1 MAGLHFDITGDN
13 SNFLRKLREVETGVT
28 NTSKEIEKNGLGIE
42 DMFNKMTKAAAAFGA
57 GFTAKELIQN
67 IIQAR
72 GEIQQLEVAFTTM
85 LGSGEKANVL
95 MAQLI
100 ETAVKTPFE
109 LRDVADGARQLLAY
123 GFAAEDVNQTL
134 IRLGDIAAG
143 LSIPLGDL
151 IYVYGTTMTQGRLYT
166 RDLIQFTIR
175 GIPMIDELAK
185 QLGVAKS
192 EVQGLIEAGRVGFPE
207 VQKVIESLTNEGG
220 KFGGL
225 MEAQSKTIT
234 GQISNIKD
242 SFFIMLN
249 DIGKANEGII
259 NDALSGV
266 SYLIGNY
273 ETVGK
278 TLLEIVGTYGAYKA
292 ALITITALQK
302 VYSAVLA
309 QSALNQSLAAASGI
323 TLSNAEALAA
333 TRTKLLQV
341 AQAALNKTL
350 LANPY
355 VAVAAAVAALGLGI
369 YKLVTYQTEAE
380 KAQERLNAAEK
391 ESEKAALSE
400 QRELAKLN
408 GELSSL
414 KEGTDEYNTVKEKIV
429 AGYSKYYDGL
439 EEEINKVGLT
449 EEAYEKLTKA
459 ITDSYGARQYQQFKS
474 QQEDWLDNIMSDNL
488 GKIQDRLYSE
498 LGDKEG
504 AKLYSEIYH
513 AILERRDLDTAIQD
527 KLNEIQGKGTIFADS
542 RIDTYISNI
551 REAQKITEDLDEKAR
566 EKFGV
571 TSINTSQQAANEP
584 FSTEGKSISQL
595 EEEIKKAETSLAS
608 LKKALADGS
617 GTKEAVEQQ
626 EAYIKSLQD
635 TVLEREKDLRVINEV
650 KAQISKLE
658 KEQGETVSG
667 SKEYNALQSRIDA
680 LRAKLPKTATGSID
694 MNAYTDQINKIKEL
708 RKKNAS
714 ERIRLDTDLENQ
726 VEQARIN
733 AMADGIDKEM
743 AQRELNN
750 KIELQAIER
759 DKQEYIRKVTE
770 AQKQIFEA
778 EENAKAAKD
787 KNYKKKTFDP
797 SSVSVDTSMFDRM
810 SEYTKQKQSNE
821 TADYYNNILTKYQD
835 YTTKRL
841 SVEKKYQSDLEKLE
855 AAGGTEAQKAEL
867 SYQREEA
874 LNAVDK
880 EFAMREV
887 SFQTWANS
895 ITNMSLDELERLLT
909 EAEQELARME
919 KEGGANGNE
928 LAVQRAKVTATKD
941 QISNIKGKGSTSPD
955 KRSIKEWQELY
966 KTLSKVEREFEELG
980 DTIGG
985 TVGEIMSAAGS
996 ISSSTLQMIDGI
1008 VTLAN
1013 SSSTAM
1019 SGTAEVASTAIQNV
1033 EKASVILSIVGA
1045 ALQVATKIAGL
1056 FKQESSYEKY
1066 EESREVYESY
1076 IDILDQV
1083 IDKQLELA
1091 DSLAGENA
1099 QAAYDKAI
1107 ELTKKQADAARAL
1120 GAQYYKSRKSGEKSK
1135 GRQDFN
1141 DMSAAGW
1148 QQAADALGMS
1158 TQELIDMMSKNMTNI
1173 FNLPAEQLEKLMEE
1187 APLFIAQ
1194 LDSEAQEYI
1203 RQIIEAENNIKETT
1217 EREMENATGI
1227 SFESFSDDILESLY
1241 DVEKGAEDIADDIA
1255 EYMRK
1260 ALIKAM
1266 YVKQYEPEMR
1276 KWYEMW
1282 AEATGDGEI
1291 DPEEQAALDNLK
1303 NSIIQGAE
1311 AGAAAINAQ
1320 FGTGSTTEQKSTAG
1334 GFETMSQDTA
1344 TELNGRFTA
1353 LQLSGEEIKNQMISA
1368 VISLNSLLSVSTNSN
1383 SILNNILN
1391 QHAITNSYLEDIA
1404 KYTKLILGFGDKFD
1418 RMISIFNNKL

>member
-67 IIQAR
+67 IIQVR
-72 GEIQQLEVAFTTM
+72 GEFQQLEVAFTTM
-85 LGSGEKANVL
+85 LGSSEKANVL
-95 MAQLI
+95 MAQLT
-100 ETAVKTPFE
+100 ETAAKTPFD
-109 LRDVADGARQLLAY
+109 LQGVANGARQLLAY
-123 GFAAEDVNQTL
+123 GTSAEDVNETL
-134 IRLGDIAAG
+134 IRLGNIAAG
-143 LSIPLGDL
+143 LSQPLGDL
-151 IYVYGTTMTQGRLYT
+151 VYLYGTTMTQGRLYT
-166 RDLIQFTIR
+166 QDLNQFTGR
-175 GIPMIDELAK
+175 GIPMIKELAK
-185 QLGVAKS
+185 EFGVAES
-192 EVQGLIEAGRVGFPE
+192 EIKGMVEAGMIGFPE
-207 VQKVIESLTNEGG
+207 VQKVIQNLTNEGG
-220 KFGGL
+220 MFFNL
-225 MEAQSKTIT
+225 MQEQSKTIT
-234 GQISNIKD
+234 GQISNIGD
-242 SFFIMLN
+242 SFSMMLN

-259 NDALSGV
+259 NDALSSV
-266 SYLIGNY
+266 SYLIENY
-273 ETVGK
+273 EKVGK
-278 TLLEIVGTYGAYKA
+278 ILIELVGTYGAYRT
-292 ALITITALQK
+292 ALITI
-302 VYSAVLA
+302 SAIENLRYQATLAHMAGLTKMQAIITVLKTKTD
-309 QSALNQSLAAASGI
+309 ALN
-323 TLSNAEALAA
+323 
-333 TRTKLLQV
+333 V
-341 AQAALNKTL
+341 AMAK
-350 LANPY
+350 NPY
-355 VAVAAAVAALGLGI
+355 VAVAAAIAALGLGI

-391 ESEKAALSE
+391 ESEKASLSE
-400 QRELAKLN
+400 QRELAKLK
-408 GELSSL
+408 GELSAL
-414 KEGTDEYNTVKEKIV
+414 KEGTNEYNTVKEKIV
-429 AGYSKYYDGL
+429 AGYSKYYEGL

-449 EEAYEKLTKA
+449 EEAYKKLTDA
-459 ITDSYGARQYQQFKS
+459 ITHSYGARQYQQFKS

-504 AKLYSEIYH
+504 AKLYSQIYH
-513 AILERRDLDTAIQD
+513 AILEQRDLDAEIQD
-527 KLNEIQGKGTIFADS
+527 KLNEIQDKGTIFADS

-566 EKFGV
+566 VEFGV

-617 GTKEAVEQQ
+617 GTKEAVDQQ

-635 TVLEREKDLRVINEV
+635 TILEREKDLRVINEV
-650 KAQISKLE
+650 KTQISKLE

-667 SKEYNALQSRIDA
+667 SKEYNALQLRIDS
-680 LRAKLPKTATGSID
+680 LRAKLPKTATGLTDI
-694 MNAYTDQINKIKEL
+694 NAYTDQLNRIKEL

-733 AMADGIDKEM
+733 AMEDGIDKEM

-750 KIELQAIER
+750 KIELQDIER
-759 DKQEYIRKVTE
+759 QKQEYIRKITE
-770 AQKQIFEA
+770 AQRQIFEA

-787 KNYKKKTFDP
+787 KNYKKKAFDP
-797 SSVSVDTSMFDRM
+797 SSVSVDTSMFDNM
-810 SEYTKQKQSNE
+810 SEYTKQKQANE
-821 TADYYNNILTKYQD
+821 TANYYNNILAKYQD

-841 SVEKKYQSDLEKLE
+841 SVEKKYQNDLANLEK
-855 AAGGTEAQKAEL
+855 AGGTEAQKTEL
-867 SYQREEA
+867 SYQRKEA
-874 LNAVDK
+874 LNAIDK

-919 KEGGANGNE
+919 NEGGTNGNE

-941 QISNIKGKGSTSPD
+941 RIANVKSEESTSPD

-985 TVGEIMSAAGS
+985 TVGEIISAAGS

-1019 SGTAEVASTAIQNV
+1019 SRTAEAASTAIQNV

-1045 ALQVATKIAGL
+1045 ALQVATKIVSL

-1066 EESREVYESY
+1066 EEAKEVYESY
-1076 IDILDQV
+1076 IDILDQ
-1083 IDKQLELA
+1083 IIEKQLELA

-1107 ELTKKQADAARAL
+1107 ELYKKQADSARVL
-1120 GAQYYKSRKSGEKSK
+1120 GAQYYKSRESGEKSK
-1135 GRQDFN
+1135 GYQDFYG
-1141 DMSAAGW
+1141 MSAAGW
-1148 QQAADALGMS
+1148 QQAASALGIS
-1158 TQELIDMMSKNMTNI
+1158 AQELAMMMSKNMTNL
-1173 FNLPAEQLEKLMEE
+1173 FNLPVEQLEKLMSE
-1187 APLFIAQ
+1187 APLFISQ

-1203 RQIIEAENNIKETT
+1203 KQIIEAENNIKSTA

-1255 EYMRK
+1255 DYMRK

-1291 DPEEQAALDNLK
+1291 DPEEQSALDNLK

-1344 TELNGRFTA
+1344 TELNGRFAA

-1391 QHAITNSYLEDIA
+1391 QHVITNSYLEDIA
-1404 KYTKLILGFGDKFD
+1404 KYTKPILEFGDKFD

>member
-1 MAGLHFDITGDN
+1 MAGINFKFSGTNDDVLKKIHQIQNELSKVYNKTNSTKIDLGKDIDFSLLGENFKRLDQQSRDAFNKMSKEAQQYTKDIQSNILALQQVEKMQSGLNALYEEGNVDLDSYIQSQARLNVLHEELAKAIQESEANLRAESVAGKIAGDSIAGLHAKVLLLTTDYMNLSKAQREGLEGAALLRNLQETQTQLDKASLSMNKYAAGAKTRFDALGFSVAQIA
-13 SNFLRKLREVETGVT
+13 RE
-28 NTSKEIEKNGLGIE
+28 LP
-42 DMFNKMTKAAAAFGA
+42 ALAFGPQMFFLAISNNIGPFQDALSSARNEYKMLVEA
-57 GFTAKELIQN
+57 GKSA
-67 IIQAR
+67 
-72 GEIQQLEVAFTTM
+72 
-85 LGSGEKANVL
+85 
-95 MAQLI
+95 
-100 ETAVKTPFE
+100 TP
-109 LRDVADGARQLLAY
+109 VWRQLLKSVFNLRTGLAVATTLLVVY
-123 GFAAEDVNQTL
+123 GDKITEWISTLFRASAAVDKTATNVRNLSRVMDEAAKQSAAERAELDILYKATQDQN
-134 IRLGDIAAG
+134 RLLEEKNAAA
-143 LSIPLGDL
+143 
-151 IYVYGTTMTQGRLYT
+151 
-166 RDLIQFTIR
+166 
-175 GIPMIDELAK
+175 DELK
-185 QLGVAKS
+185 RKY
-192 EVQGLIEAGRVGFPE
+192 PE
-207 VQKVIESLTNEGG
+207 YFSNLTNEAILAGDAANAYRNLTENILKVAQARAAMKIVEENYGKMYQLQKAINADTNWTNRHKESSKGG
-220 KFGGL
+220 KASTTTVVGG
-225 MEAQSKTIT
+225 SIT
-234 GQISNIKD
+234 GYVQTGEALTAEAKEYNRRVEALEKNTKAMKD
-242 SFFIMLN
+242 FE
-249 DIGKANEGII
+249 DANE
-259 NDALSGV
+259 
-266 SYLIGNY
+266 
-273 ETVGK
+273 
-278 TLLEIVGTYGAYKA
+278 
-292 ALITITALQK
+292 ALIKSIDVGAF
-302 VYSAVLA
+302 A
-309 QSALNQSLAAASGI
+309 
-323 TLSNAEALAA
+323 LSNA
-333 TRTKLLQV
+333 
-341 AQAALNKTL
+341 
-350 LANPY
+350 NP
-355 VAVAAAVAALGLGI
+355 
-369 YKLVTYQTEAE
+369 
-380 KAQERLNAAEK
+380 
-391 ESEKAALSE
+391 
-400 QRELAKLN
+400 
-408 GELSSL
+408 
-414 KEGTDEYNTVKEKIV
+414 
-429 AGYSKYYDGL
+429 
-439 EEEINKVGLT
+439 
-449 EEAYEKLTKA
+449 
-459 ITDSYGARQYQQFKS
+459 
-474 QQEDWLDNIMSDNL
+474 
-488 GKIQDRLYSE
+488 
-498 LGDKEG
+498 
-504 AKLYSEIYH
+504 
-513 AILERRDLDTAIQD
+513 
-527 KLNEIQGKGTIFADS
+527 
-542 RIDTYISNI
+542 
-551 REAQKITEDLDEKAR
+551 
-566 EKFGV
+566 
-571 TSINTSQQAANEP
+571 
-584 FSTEGKSISQL
+584 
-595 EEEIKKAETSLAS
+595 
-608 LKKALADGS
+608 
-617 GTKEAVEQQ
+617 
-626 EAYIKSLQD
+626 
-635 TVLEREKDLRVINEV
+635 
-650 KAQISKLE
+650 
-658 KEQGETVSG
+658 
-667 SKEYNALQSRIDA
+667 
-680 LRAKLPKTATGSID
+680 TGSID
-694 MNAYTDQINKIKEL
+694 MNAYNEQINKIKEL

-835 YTTKRL
+835 YITKRL
-841 SVEKKYQSDLEKLE
+841 SVEKKFQSDLEKLE

-867 SYQREEA
+867 RYQRDEA

-887 SFQTWANS
+887 SFKTWANS

-919 KEGGANGNE
+919 NEGGVSGNE
-928 LAVQRAKVTATKD
+928 LAVQRAKVTATKN
-941 QISNIKGKGSTSPD
+941 QIANIKSKESTSPD

-985 TVGEIMSAAGS
+985 TVGEIISAAGS

-1019 SGTAEVASTAIQNV
+1019 SGTAEAASTAIQNV

-1120 GAQYYKSRKSGEKSK
+1120 GAQYYKSRESGEKSK

-1158 TQELIDMMSKNMTNI
+1158 TKELIDMMSKNMTNI

-1194 LDSEAQEYI
+1194 LDSEAQGYI
-1203 RQIIEAENNIKETT
+1203 RQIVEAENDIKETT
-1217 EREMENATGI
+1217 AREMENATGI

-1320 FGTGSTTEQKSTAG
+1320 FGTGSTTEQESTVG
-1334 GFETMSQDTA
+1334 GFETMSQDTSS
-1344 TELNGRFTA
+1344 ELNGRFTA
-1353 LQLSGEEIKNQMISA
+1353 LQIAGEVSKEQLVLLNVA
-1368 VISLNSLLSVSTNSN
+1368 ANSLLQ
-1383 SILNNILN
+1383 IN
-1391 QHAITNSYLEDIA
+1391 QAGFDNTLLQMVQINSYLDDI
-1404 KYTKLILGFGDKFD
+1404 YTLQKKMFSQLY
-1418 RMISIFNNKL
+1418 NKLDSIDRNTRNL

>member
-1 MAGLHFDITGDN
+1 MAGINFKFSGTNDDVLKKIHQIQNELSKVYNKTNSTKIDLGKDIDFSLLGENFKRLDQQSRDAFNKMSKEAQQYTKDIQSNILALQQVEKMQSGLNALYEEGNVDLDSYIQSQARLNVLHEELAKAIQESEANLRAESVAGKIAGDSIAGLHAKVLLLTTDYMNLSKAQREGLEGAALLRNLQETQTQLDKASLSMNKYAAGAKTRFDALGFSVAQIARELPALAFGPQMFFLAI
-13 SNFLRKLREVETGVT
+13 SNNIGPFQDALSSARNEYKMLVETGK
-28 NTSKEIEKNGLGIE
+28 S
-42 DMFNKMTKAAAAFGA
+42 A
-57 GFTAKELIQN
+57 
-67 IIQAR
+67 
-72 GEIQQLEVAFTTM
+72 
-85 LGSGEKANVL
+85 
-95 MAQLI
+95 
-100 ETAVKTPFE
+100 TP
-109 LRDVADGARQLLAY
+109 VWRQLLKSVFNLRTGLAVATTLLVVY
-123 GFAAEDVNQTL
+123 GDKITEWISTLFRASAAVDKTATNVRNLSRVMDEAAKQSAAERAELDILYKATQDQN
-134 IRLGDIAAG
+134 RLLEEKNAAA
-143 LSIPLGDL
+143 
-151 IYVYGTTMTQGRLYT
+151 
-166 RDLIQFTIR
+166 
-175 GIPMIDELAK
+175 DELK
-185 QLGVAKS
+185 RKY
-192 EVQGLIEAGRVGFPE
+192 PE
-207 VQKVIESLTNEGG
+207 YFSNLTNEAILAGDAANAYRNLTENILKVAQARAAMKIVEENYGKMYQLQKAINADTNWTNRHKESSKGG
-220 KFGGL
+220 KASTTTVVGG
-225 MEAQSKTIT
+225 SIT
-234 GQISNIKD
+234 GYVQTGEALTAEAKEYNRRVEALEKNTKAMKD
-242 SFFIMLN
+242 FE
-249 DIGKANEGII
+249 DANE
-259 NDALSGV
+259 
-266 SYLIGNY
+266 
-273 ETVGK
+273 
-278 TLLEIVGTYGAYKA
+278 
-292 ALITITALQK
+292 ALIKSIDVGAF
-302 VYSAVLA
+302 A
-309 QSALNQSLAAASGI
+309 
-323 TLSNAEALAA
+323 LSNA
-333 TRTKLLQV
+333 
-341 AQAALNKTL
+341 
-350 LANPY
+350 NP
-355 VAVAAAVAALGLGI
+355 
-369 YKLVTYQTEAE
+369 
-380 KAQERLNAAEK
+380 
-391 ESEKAALSE
+391 
-400 QRELAKLN
+400 
-408 GELSSL
+408 
-414 KEGTDEYNTVKEKIV
+414 
-429 AGYSKYYDGL
+429 
-439 EEEINKVGLT
+439 
-449 EEAYEKLTKA
+449 
-459 ITDSYGARQYQQFKS
+459 
-474 QQEDWLDNIMSDNL
+474 
-488 GKIQDRLYSE
+488 
-498 LGDKEG
+498 
-504 AKLYSEIYH
+504 
-513 AILERRDLDTAIQD
+513 
-527 KLNEIQGKGTIFADS
+527 
-542 RIDTYISNI
+542 
-551 REAQKITEDLDEKAR
+551 
-566 EKFGV
+566 
-571 TSINTSQQAANEP
+571 
-584 FSTEGKSISQL
+584 
-595 EEEIKKAETSLAS
+595 
-608 LKKALADGS
+608 
-617 GTKEAVEQQ
+617 
-626 EAYIKSLQD
+626 
-635 TVLEREKDLRVINEV
+635 
-650 KAQISKLE
+650 
-658 KEQGETVSG
+658 
-667 SKEYNALQSRIDA
+667 
-680 LRAKLPKTATGSID
+680 TGSID
-694 MNAYTDQINKIKEL
+694 MNAYNEQINKIKEL

-835 YTTKRL
+835 YITKRL
-841 SVEKKYQSDLEKLE
+841 SVEKKFQSDLEKLE

-867 SYQREEA
+867 RYQRDEA

-887 SFQTWANS
+887 SFKTWANS

-919 KEGGANGNE
+919 NEGGVSGNE
-928 LAVQRAKVTATKD
+928 LAVQRAKVTATKN
-941 QISNIKGKGSTSPD
+941 QIANIKSKESTSPD

-985 TVGEIMSAAGS
+985 TVGEIISAAGS

-1019 SGTAEVASTAIQNV
+1019 SGTAEAASTAIQNV

-1120 GAQYYKSRKSGEKSK
+1120 GAQYYKSRESGEKSK

-1158 TQELIDMMSKNMTNI
+1158 TKELIDMMSKNMTNI

-1194 LDSEAQEYI
+1194 LDSEAQGYI
-1203 RQIIEAENNIKETT
+1203 RQIVEAENDIKETT
-1217 EREMENATGI
+1217 AREMENATGI

-1320 FGTGSTTEQKSTAG
+1320 FGTGSTTEQESTVG
-1334 GFETMSQDTA
+1334 GFETMSQDTSS
-1344 TELNGRFTA
+1344 ELNGRFTA
-1353 LQLSGEEIKNQMISA
+1353 LQIAGEVSKEQLVLLNVA
-1368 VISLNSLLSVSTNSN
+1368 ANSLLQ
-1383 SILNNILN
+1383 IN
-1391 QHAITNSYLEDIA
+1391 QAGFDNTLLQMVQINSYLDDI
-1404 KYTKLILGFGDKFD
+1404 YTLQKKMFSQLY
-1418 RMISIFNNKL
+1418 NKLDSIDRNTRNL

>member
-67 IIQAR
+67 IIQVR
-72 GEIQQLEVAFTTM
+72 GEFQQLEVAFTTM
-85 LGSGEKANVL
+85 LGSSEKANVL
-95 MAQLI
+95 MAQLT
-100 ETAVKTPFE
+100 ETAAKTPFD
-109 LRDVADGARQLLAY
+109 LQGVANGARQLLAY
-123 GFAAEDVNQTL
+123 GTSAEDVNETL
-134 IRLGDIAAG
+134 IRLGNIAAG
-143 LSIPLGDL
+143 LSQPLGDL
-151 IYVYGTTMTQGRLYT
+151 VYLYGTTMTQGRLYT
-166 RDLIQFTIR
+166 QDLNQFTGR
-175 GIPMIDELAK
+175 GIPMIKELAK
-185 QLGVAKS
+185 EFGVAES
-192 EVQGLIEAGRVGFPE
+192 EIKGMVEAGMIGFPE
-207 VQKVIESLTNEGG
+207 VQKAIQNLTNEGG
-220 KFGGL
+220 MFFNL
-225 MEAQSKTIT
+225 MQEQSETIT
-234 GQISNIKD
+234 GQISNIGD
-242 SFFIMLN
+242 SFSMMLN

-259 NDALSGV
+259 NDALSSV
-266 SYLIGNY
+266 SYLIENY
-273 ETVGK
+273 EKVGK
-278 TLLEIVGTYGAYKA
+278 ILIELVGTYGAYRT
-292 ALITITALQK
+292 ALITI
-302 VYSAVLA
+302 SAIENLRYQATLAHMAGLTKMQAIITVLKTKTD
-309 QSALNQSLAAASGI
+309 ALN
-323 TLSNAEALAA
+323 
-333 TRTKLLQV
+333 V
-341 AQAALNKTL
+341 AMAK
-350 LANPY
+350 NPY
-355 VAVAAAVAALGLGI
+355 VAVAAAIAALGLGI

-391 ESEKAALSE
+391 ESEKASLSE
-400 QRELAKLN
+400 QRELAKLK
-408 GELSSL
+408 GELSAL
-414 KEGTDEYNTVKEKIV
+414 KEGTNEYNTVKEKIV
-429 AGYSKYYDGL
+429 AGYSKYYEGL

-449 EEAYEKLTKA
+449 EEAYKKLTDA
-459 ITDSYGARQYQQFKS
+459 ITHSYGARQYQQFKS
-474 QQEDWLDNIMSDNL
+474 QQGDWLDNIMSDNL

-504 AKLYSEIYH
+504 AKLYSQIYH
-513 AILERRDLDTAIQD
+513 AILEQRDLDAEIQD
-527 KLNEIQGKGTIFADS
+527 KLNEIQDKGTIFSDS

-617 GTKEAVEQQ
+617 GTKEAVDQQ

-635 TVLEREKDLRVINEV
+635 TILEREKDLRVINEV
-650 KAQISKLE
+650 KTQISKLE

-667 SKEYNALQSRIDA
+667 SKEYNALQLRIDS
-680 LRAKLPKTATGSID
+680 LRAKLPKTATGLTDI
-694 MNAYTDQINKIKEL
+694 NAYTDQLNRIKEL

-733 AMADGIDKEM
+733 AMEDGIDKEM

-750 KIELQAIER
+750 KIELQDIER
-759 DKQEYIRKVTE
+759 QKQEYIRKITE
-770 AQKQIFEA
+770 AQRQIFEA
-778 EENAKAAKD
+778 EEKAKAAKD
-787 KNYKKKTFDP
+787 KNYKKKAFDP
-797 SSVSVDTSMFDRM
+797 SSVSVDTSMFDNM
-810 SEYTKQKQSNE
+810 SEYTKQKQANE
-821 TADYYNNILTKYQD
+821 TANYYNNILAKYQD

-841 SVEKKYQSDLEKLE
+841 SVEKKYQNDLANLEK
-855 AAGGTEAQKAEL
+855 AGGTEAQKTEL
-867 SYQREEA
+867 SYQRKEA
-874 LNAVDK
+874 LNAIDK

-919 KEGGANGNE
+919 NEGGTNGNE

-941 QISNIKGKGSTSPD
+941 QIANVKSKESTSPD

-985 TVGEIMSAAGS
+985 TVGEIISAAGS

-1019 SGTAEVASTAIQNV
+1019 SGMAEAASTAIQNV

-1045 ALQVATKIAGL
+1045 ALQVATKIVSL

-1066 EESREVYESY
+1066 EEAKEVYESY
-1076 IDILDQV
+1076 IDILDQ
-1083 IDKQLELA
+1083 IIEKQLELA

-1107 ELTKKQADAARAL
+1107 ELYKKQADSARVL
-1120 GAQYYKSRKSGEKSK
+1120 GAQYYKSRESGEKSK
-1135 GRQDFN
+1135 GYQDFYG
-1141 DMSAAGW
+1141 MSAAGW
-1148 QQAADALGMS
+1148 QQAASALGIS
-1158 TQELIDMMSKNMTNI
+1158 AQELAMMMSKNMTNL
-1173 FNLPAEQLEKLMEE
+1173 FNLPVEQLEKLMSE
-1187 APLFIAQ
+1187 APLFISQ

-1203 RQIIEAENNIKETT
+1203 KQIIEAENNIKSTA

-1255 EYMRK
+1255 DYMRK

-1291 DPEEQAALDNLK
+1291 DPEEQSALDNLK

-1344 TELNGRFTA
+1344 TELNGRFAA

-1391 QHAITNSYLEDIA
+1391 QHVITNSYLEDIA
-1404 KYTKLILGFGDKFD
+1404 KYTKPILEFGDKFD

>member
-67 IIQAR
+67 IIQVR
-72 GEIQQLEVAFTTM
+72 GEFQQLEVAFTTM
-85 LGSGEKANVL
+85 LGSSEKANVL
-95 MAQLI
+95 MAQLT
-100 ETAVKTPFE
+100 ETAAKTPFD
-109 LRDVADGARQLLAY
+109 LQGVANGARQLLAY
-123 GFAAEDVNQTL
+123 GTSAEDVNETL
-134 IRLGDIAAG
+134 IRLGNIAAG
-143 LSIPLGDL
+143 LSQPLGDL
-151 IYVYGTTMTQGRLYT
+151 VYLYGTTMTQGRLYT
-166 RDLIQFTIR
+166 QDLNQFTGR
-175 GIPMIDELAK
+175 GIPMIKELAK
-185 QLGVAKS
+185 EFGVAES
-192 EVQGLIEAGRVGFPE
+192 EIKGMVEAGMIGFPE
-207 VQKVIESLTNEGG
+207 VQKVIQNLTNEGG
-220 KFGGL
+220 MFFNL
-225 MEAQSKTIT
+225 MQEQSKTIT
-234 GQISNIKD
+234 GQISNIGD
-242 SFFIMLN
+242 SFSMMLN

-259 NDALSGV
+259 NDALSSV
-266 SYLIGNY
+266 SYLIENY
-273 ETVGK
+273 EKVGK
-278 TLLEIVGTYGAYKA
+278 ILIELVGTYGAYRT
-292 ALITITALQK
+292 ALITI
-302 VYSAVLA
+302 SAIENLRYQATLAHMAGLTKMQAIITVLKTKTD
-309 QSALNQSLAAASGI
+309 ALN
-323 TLSNAEALAA
+323 
-333 TRTKLLQV
+333 V
-341 AQAALNKTL
+341 AMAK
-350 LANPY
+350 NPY
-355 VAVAAAVAALGLGI
+355 VAVAAAIAALGLGI

-391 ESEKAALSE
+391 ESEKASLSE
-400 QRELAKLN
+400 QRELAKLK
-408 GELSSL
+408 GELSAL
-414 KEGTDEYNTVKEKIV
+414 KEGTNEYNTVKEKIV
-429 AGYSKYYDGL
+429 AGYSKYYEGL

-449 EEAYEKLTKA
+449 EEAYKKLTDA
-459 ITDSYGARQYQQFKS
+459 ITHSYGARQYQQFKS

-504 AKLYSEIYH
+504 AKLYSQIYH
-513 AILERRDLDTAIQD
+513 AILEQRDLDAEIQD
-527 KLNEIQGKGTIFADS
+527 KLNEIQDKGTIFADS

-617 GTKEAVEQQ
+617 GTKEAVDQQ

-635 TVLEREKDLRVINEV
+635 TILEREKDLRVINEV
-650 KAQISKLE
+650 KTQISKLE

-667 SKEYNALQSRIDA
+667 SKEYNALQLRIDS
-680 LRAKLPKTATGSID
+680 LRAKLPKTGLTDI
-694 MNAYTDQINKIKEL
+694 NAYTDQLNRIKEL

-733 AMADGIDKEM
+733 AMEDGIDKEM

-750 KIELQAIER
+750 KIELQDIER
-759 DKQEYIRKVTE
+759 QKQEYIRKITE
-770 AQKQIFEA
+770 AQRQIFEA
-778 EENAKAAKD
+778 EENAKATKD
-787 KNYKKKTFDP
+787 KNYKKKAFDP
-797 SSVSVDTSMFDRM
+797 SSVSVDTSMFDNM
-810 SEYTKQKQSNE
+810 SEYTKQKQANE
-821 TADYYNNILTKYQD
+821 TANYYNNILAKYQD

-841 SVEKKYQSDLEKLE
+841 SVEKKYQNDLANLEK
-855 AAGGTEAQKAEL
+855 AGGTEAQKTEL
-867 SYQREEA
+867 SYQRKEA
-874 LNAVDK
+874 LNAIDK

-919 KEGGANGNE
+919 NEGGTNGNE

-941 QISNIKGKGSTSPD
+941 RIANVKSKESTSPD

-985 TVGEIMSAAGS
+985 TVGEIISAAGS

-1019 SGTAEVASTAIQNV
+1019 SGTAEAASTAIQNV

-1045 ALQVATKIAGL
+1045 ALQVATKIVSL

-1066 EESREVYESY
+1066 EEAKEVYESY
-1076 IDILDQV
+1076 IDILDQ
-1083 IDKQLELA
+1083 IIEKQLELA

-1107 ELTKKQADAARAL
+1107 ELYKKQADSARVL
-1120 GAQYYKSRKSGEKSK
+1120 GAQYYKSRESGEKSK
-1135 GRQDFN
+1135 GYQDFYG
-1141 DMSAAGW
+1141 MSAAGW

-1334 GFETMSQDTA
+1334 GFETMSQDTE

>member
-67 IIQAR
+67 IIQVR
-72 GEIQQLEVAFTTM
+72 GEFQQLEVAFTTM
-85 LGSGEKANVL
+85 LGSSEKANVL
-95 MAQLI
+95 MAQLT
-100 ETAVKTPFE
+100 ETAAKTPFD
-109 LRDVADGARQLLAY
+109 LQGVANGARQLLAY
-123 GFAAEDVNQTL
+123 GTSAEDVNETL
-134 IRLGDIAAG
+134 IRLGNIAAG
-143 LSIPLGDL
+143 LSQPLGDL
-151 IYVYGTTMTQGRLYT
+151 VYLYGTTMTQGRLYT
-166 RDLIQFTIR
+166 QDLNQFTGR
-175 GIPMIDELAK
+175 GIPMIKELAK
-185 QLGVAKS
+185 EFGVAES
-192 EVQGLIEAGRVGFPE
+192 EIKGMVEASMIGFPE
-207 VQKVIESLTNEGG
+207 VQKVIQNLTNEGG
-220 KFGGL
+220 MFFNL
-225 MEAQSKTIT
+225 MQEQSKTIT
-234 GQISNIKD
+234 GQISNIGD
-242 SFFIMLN
+242 SFSMMLN

-259 NDALSGV
+259 NDALSSV
-266 SYLIGNY
+266 SYLIENY
-273 ETVGK
+273 EKVGK
-278 TLLEIVGTYGAYKA
+278 ILIELVGTYGAYRT
-292 ALITITALQK
+292 ALITI
-302 VYSAVLA
+302 SAIENLRYQATLAHMAGLTKMQAIITVLKTKTD
-309 QSALNQSLAAASGI
+309 ALN
-323 TLSNAEALAA
+323 
-333 TRTKLLQV
+333 V
-341 AQAALNKTL
+341 AMAK
-350 LANPY
+350 NPY
-355 VAVAAAVAALGLGI
+355 VAVAAAIAALGLGI

-391 ESEKAALSE
+391 ESEKASLSE
-400 QRELAKLN
+400 QRELAKLK
-408 GELSSL
+408 GELSAL
-414 KEGTDEYNTVKEKIV
+414 KEGTNEYNTVKEKIV
-429 AGYSKYYDGL
+429 AGYSKYYEGL

-449 EEAYEKLTKA
+449 EEAYKKLTDA
-459 ITDSYGARQYQQFKS
+459 ITHSYGARQYQQFKS

-504 AKLYSEIYH
+504 AKLYSQIYH
-513 AILERRDLDTAIQD
+513 AILEQRDLDAEIQD
-527 KLNEIQGKGTIFADS
+527 KLNEIQDKGTIFADS

-617 GTKEAVEQQ
+617 GTKEAVDQQ

-635 TVLEREKDLRVINEV
+635 TILEREKDLRVINEV
-650 KAQISKLE
+650 KTQISKLE

-667 SKEYNALQSRIDA
+667 SKEYNALQLRIDS
-680 LRAKLPKTATGSID
+680 LRAKLPKTATGLTDI
-694 MNAYTDQINKIKEL
+694 NAYTDQLNRIKEL

-733 AMADGIDKEM
+733 AMEDGIDKEM

-750 KIELQAIER
+750 KIELQDIER
-759 DKQEYIRKVTE
+759 QKQEYIRKITE
-770 AQKQIFEA
+770 AQRQIFEA

-787 KNYKKKTFDP
+787 KNYKKKAFDP
-797 SSVSVDTSMFDRM
+797 SSVSVDTSMFDNM
-810 SEYTKQKQSNE
+810 SEYTKQKQANE
-821 TADYYNNILTKYQD
+821 TANYYNNILAKYQD

-841 SVEKKYQSDLEKLE
+841 SVEKKYQNDLANLEK
-855 AAGGTEAQKAEL
+855 AGGTEAQKTEL
-867 SYQREEA
+867 SYQRKEA
-874 LNAVDK
+874 LNAIDK

-919 KEGGANGNE
+919 NEGGTNGNE

-941 QISNIKGKGSTSPD
+941 RIANVKSKESTSPD

-985 TVGEIMSAAGS
+985 TVGEIISAAGS

-1019 SGTAEVASTAIQNV
+1019 SGTAEAASTAIQNV

-1045 ALQVATKIAGL
+1045 ALQVATKIVSL

-1066 EESREVYESY
+1066 EEAKEVYESY
-1076 IDILDQV
+1076 IDILDQ
-1083 IDKQLELA
+1083 IIEKQLELA

-1107 ELTKKQADAARAL
+1107 ELYKKQADSARVL
-1120 GAQYYKSRKSGEKSK
+1120 GAQYYKSRESGEKSK
-1135 GRQDFN
+1135 GYQDFYG
-1141 DMSAAGW
+1141 MSAAGW
-1148 QQAADALGMS
+1148 QQAASALGIS
-1158 TQELIDMMSKNMTNI
+1158 AQELAMMMSKNMTNL
-1173 FNLPAEQLEKLMEE
+1173 FNLPVEQLEKLMSE
-1187 APLFIAQ
+1187 APLFISQ

-1203 RQIIEAENNIKETT
+1203 KQIIEAENNIKSTA

-1255 EYMRK
+1255 DYMRK

-1291 DPEEQAALDNLK
+1291 DPEEQSALDNLK

-1344 TELNGRFTA
+1344 TELNGRFAA

-1391 QHAITNSYLEDIA
+1391 QHVITNSYLEDIA
-1404 KYTKLILGFGDKFD
+1404 KYTKPILEFGDKFD

>member
-67 IIQAR
+67 IIQVR
-72 GEIQQLEVAFTTM
+72 GEFQQLEVAFTTM
-85 LGSGEKANVL
+85 LGSSEKANVL
-95 MAQLI
+95 MAQLT
-100 ETAVKTPFE
+100 ETAAKTPFD
-109 LRDVADGARQLLAY
+109 LQGVANGARQLLAY
-123 GFAAEDVNQTL
+123 GTSAEDVNETL
-134 IRLGDIAAG
+134 IRLGNIAAG
-143 LSIPLGDL
+143 LSQPLGDL
-151 IYVYGTTMTQGRLYT
+151 VYLYGTTMTQGRLYT
-166 RDLIQFTIR
+166 QDLNQFTGR
-175 GIPMIDELAK
+175 GIPMIKELAK
-185 QLGVAKS
+185 EFGVAES
-192 EVQGLIEAGRVGFPE
+192 EIKGMVEAGMIGFSE
-207 VQKVIESLTNEGG
+207 VQKVIQNLTNEGG
-220 KFGGL
+220 MFFNL
-225 MEAQSKTIT
+225 MQEQSKTIT
-234 GQISNIKD
+234 GQISNIGD
-242 SFFIMLN
+242 SFSMMLN

-259 NDALSGV
+259 NDALSSV
-266 SYLIGNY
+266 SYLIENY
-273 ETVGK
+273 EKVGK
-278 TLLEIVGTYGAYKA
+278 ILIELVGTYGAYRT
-292 ALITITALQK
+292 ALITI
-302 VYSAVLA
+302 SAIENLRYQATLAHMAGLTKMQAIITVLKTKTD
-309 QSALNQSLAAASGI
+309 ALN
-323 TLSNAEALAA
+323 
-333 TRTKLLQV
+333 V
-341 AQAALNKTL
+341 AMAK
-350 LANPY
+350 NPY
-355 VAVAAAVAALGLGI
+355 VAVAAAIAALGLGI

-391 ESEKAALSE
+391 ESEKASLSE
-400 QRELAKLN
+400 QRELAKLK

-504 AKLYSEIYH
+504 AKLYSQIYH
-513 AILERRDLDTAIQD
+513 AILERRDLDAEIQD
-527 KLNEIQGKGTIFADS
+527 KLNEIQDKGTIFADS

-617 GTKEAVEQQ
+617 GTKEAVDQQ

-635 TVLEREKDLRVINEV
+635 TILEREKDLRVINEV
-650 KAQISKLE
+650 KTQISKLE

-667 SKEYNALQSRIDA
+667 SKEYNALQLRIDA
-680 LRAKLPKTATGSID
+680 LRAKLPKTATGLTDI
-694 MNAYTDQINKIKEL
+694 NAYTDQLNRIKEL

-733 AMADGIDKEM
+733 AMEDGIDKEM

-750 KIELQAIER
+750 KIELQDIER
-759 DKQEYIRKVTE
+759 QKQEYIRKITE
-770 AQKQIFEA
+770 AQRQIFEA

-787 KNYKKKTFDP
+787 KNYKKKAFDP
-797 SSVSVDTSMFDRM
+797 SSVSVDTSMFDNM
-810 SEYTKQKQSNE
+810 SEYTKQKQANE
-821 TADYYNNILTKYQD
+821 TSNYYNNILAKYQD
-835 YTTKRL
+835 YTAKRL
-841 SVEKKYQSDLEKLE
+841 SVEKKYQNDLANLEK
-855 AAGGTEAQKAEL
+855 AGGTEEQKAEL
-867 SYQREEA
+867 SYQRKEA
-874 LNAVDK
+874 LNAIDK

-919 KEGGANGNE
+919 NEGGTNGNE

-941 QISNIKGKGSTSPD
+941 RIANIKSKESTSPD

-985 TVGEIMSAAGS
+985 TVGEIISAAGS

-1019 SGTAEVASTAIQNV
+1019 SGTAEAASTAIQNV

-1045 ALQVATKIAGL
+1045 ALQVATKIVSL

-1066 EESREVYESY
+1066 EEAKEVYESY
-1076 IDILDQV
+1076 IDILDQ
-1083 IDKQLELA
+1083 IIEKQLELA

-1107 ELTKKQADAARAL
+1107 ELYKKQADSARVL
-1120 GAQYYKSRKSGEKSK
+1120 GAQYYKSRESGEKSK
-1135 GRQDFN
+1135 GYQDFY

-1148 QQAADALGMS
+1148 QQAASALGIS
-1158 TQELIDMMSKNMTNI
+1158 AQELAMMMSKNMTNL
-1173 FNLPAEQLEKLMEE
+1173 FNLPVEQLEKLMSE

-1203 RQIIEAENNIKETT
+1203 KQIIEAENNIKSTA

-1255 EYMRK
+1255 DYMRK

-1291 DPEEQAALDNLK
+1291 DTEEQSALDNLK

-1320 FGTGSTTEQKSTAG
+1320 FGTGSTTEQESTAG

-1368 VISLNSLLSVSTNSN
+1368 VIFLNSLLSISTNSN

-1391 QHAITNSYLEDIA
+1391 QHVITNSYLEDIA
-1404 KYTKLILGFGDKFD
+1404 KYTKLILEFGDKFD

>member
-67 IIQAR
+67 IIQVR
-72 GEIQQLEVAFTTM
+72 GEFQQLEVAFTTM
-85 LGSGEKANVL
+85 LGSSEKANVL
-95 MAQLI
+95 MAQLT
-100 ETAVKTPFE
+100 ETAAKTPFD
-109 LRDVADGARQLLAY
+109 LQGVANGARQLLAY
-123 GFAAEDVNQTL
+123 GTSAEDVNETL
-134 IRLGDIAAG
+134 IRLGNIAAG
-143 LSIPLGDL
+143 LSQPLGDL
-151 IYVYGTTMTQGRLYT
+151 VYLYGTTMTQGRLYT
-166 RDLIQFTIR
+166 QDLNQFTGR
-175 GIPMIDELAK
+175 GIPMIKELAK
-185 QLGVAKS
+185 EFGVAES
-192 EVQGLIEAGRVGFPE
+192 EIKGMVEAGMIGFPE
-207 VQKVIESLTNEGG
+207 VQKVIQNLTNEGG
-220 KFGGL
+220 MFFNL
-225 MEAQSKTIT
+225 MQEQSKTIT
-234 GQISNIKD
+234 GQISNIGD
-242 SFFIMLN
+242 SFSMMLN

-259 NDALSGV
+259 NDALSSV
-266 SYLIGNY
+266 SYLIENY
-273 ETVGK
+273 EKVGK
-278 TLLEIVGTYGAYKA
+278 ILIELVGTYGAYRT
-292 ALITITALQK
+292 ALITI
-302 VYSAVLA
+302 SAIENLRYQATLAHMAGLTKMQAIITVLKTKTD
-309 QSALNQSLAAASGI
+309 ALN
-323 TLSNAEALAA
+323 
-333 TRTKLLQV
+333 V
-341 AQAALNKTL
+341 AMAK
-350 LANPY
+350 NPY
-355 VAVAAAVAALGLGI
+355 VAVAAAIAALGLGI

-391 ESEKAALSE
+391 ESEKASLSE
-400 QRELAKLN
+400 QRELAKLK
-408 GELSSL
+408 GELSAL
-414 KEGTDEYNTVKEKIV
+414 KEGTNEYNTVKEKIV
-429 AGYSKYYDGL
+429 AGYSKYYEGL

-449 EEAYEKLTKA
+449 EEAYKKLTDA
-459 ITDSYGARQYQQFKS
+459 ITHSYGARQYQQFKS

-504 AKLYSEIYH
+504 AKLYSQIYH
-513 AILERRDLDTAIQD
+513 AILEQRDLDAEIQD
-527 KLNEIQGKGTIFADS
+527 KLNEIQDKGTIFADS

-617 GTKEAVEQQ
+617 GTKEAVDQQ

-635 TVLEREKDLRVINEV
+635 TILEREKDLRVINEV
-650 KAQISKLE
+650 KTQISKLE

-667 SKEYNALQSRIDA
+667 SKEYNALQLRIDS
-680 LRAKLPKTATGSID
+680 LRAKLPKTATGLTDI
-694 MNAYTDQINKIKEL
+694 NAYTDQLNRIKEL

-733 AMADGIDKEM
+733 AMEDGIDKEM

-750 KIELQAIER
+750 KIELQDIER
-759 DKQEYIRKVTE
+759 QKQEYIRKITE
-770 AQKQIFEA
+770 AQRQIFEA

-787 KNYKKKTFDP
+787 KNYKKKAFDP
-797 SSVSVDTSMFDRM
+797 SSVSVDTSMFDNM
-810 SEYTKQKQSNE
+810 SEYTKQKQANE
-821 TADYYNNILTKYQD
+821 TSNYYNNILAKYQD

-841 SVEKKYQSDLEKLE
+841 SVEKKYQNDLANLEK
-855 AAGGTEAQKAEL
+855 AGGTEEQKAEL
-867 SYQREEA
+867 SYQRKEA
-874 LNAVDK
+874 LNAIDK

-919 KEGGANGNE
+919 NEGGTNGNE
-928 LAVQRAKVTATKD
+928 LAVQRAKVTATKGR
-941 QISNIKGKGSTSPD
+941 IANIKSKESTSPD

-985 TVGEIMSAAGS
+985 TVGEIISAAGS

-1019 SGTAEVASTAIQNV
+1019 SGTAEAASTAIQNV

-1045 ALQVATKIAGL
+1045 ALQVATKIVSL

-1066 EESREVYESY
+1066 EEAKEVYESY
-1076 IDILDQV
+1076 IDILDQ
-1083 IDKQLELA
+1083 IIEKQLELA

-1107 ELTKKQADAARAL
+1107 ELYKKQADSARVL
-1120 GAQYYKSRKSGEKSK
+1120 GAQYYKSRESGEKSK
-1135 GRQDFN
+1135 GYQDFYG
-1141 DMSAAGW
+1141 MSAAGW
-1148 QQAADALGMS
+1148 QQAASALGIS
-1158 TQELIDMMSKNMTNI
+1158 AQELAMMMSKNMTNL
-1173 FNLPAEQLEKLMEE
+1173 FNLPVEQLEKLMSE
-1187 APLFIAQ
+1187 APLFISQ

-1203 RQIIEAENNIKETT
+1203 KQIIEAENNIKSTA

-1255 EYMRK
+1255 DYMRK

-1291 DPEEQAALDNLK
+1291 DPEEQSALDNLK

-1344 TELNGRFTA
+1344 TELNGRFAA

-1391 QHAITNSYLEDIA
+1391 QHVITNSYLEDIA
-1404 KYTKLILGFGDKFD
+1404 KYTKPILEFGDKFD